1 VDKDLV
7 RRLVALVGHAPAL
20 WLFYGET
27 LPRHLARANVV
38 ALGAT
43 AAAATAAGLAR
54 RGNGPA
60 RSAGRVW
67 LIGHFAWGAYLA
79 SRLPRR

>member
-1 VDKDLV
+1 M
-7 RRLVALVGHAPAL
+7 RRFVALVGHAPAL

-43 AAAATAAGLAR
+43 VAAATAAALAR
-54 RGNGPA
+54 RGKGAA

-67 LIGHFAWGAYLA
+67 LVGHFAWGAYLA
-79 SRLPRR
+79 SRLPRH